1 MPNLPSYR
9 TDDTDL
15 RRNRAHERSNHRT
28 MPATQKMTP
37 AEVAKLQAI
46 TAKFKR
52 TMKHGKRK
60 LEIDEL
66 SAVKNLEEGFHLF
79 GYDKGDRVRLRDRV
93 HIYNKIV
100 EAMRTKLEEY
110 REKHWHMPA
119 KELQGRLDLVRKD
132 YEVFFRRD
140 EELRRLDESKN
151 LAQALQ
157 IEEKRHRNRTNVIHR
172 ELADLKRQ
180 RKKEQEEVHAA
191 QTLEL
196 EHRIKRLP
204 KPRFRMS
211 KWDTN
216 HQFFYSNHPG

>member
-1 MPNLPSYR
+1 
-9 TDDTDL
+9 
-15 RRNRAHERSNHRT
+15 
-28 MPATQKMTP
+28 MPATKQMTP

-60 LEIDEL
+60 LEIAEL
-66 SAVKNLEEGFHLF
+66 AAVKNLEEGFHIF

-93 HIYNKIV
+93 DIYNKIV
-100 EAMRTKLEEY
+100 DAMRAKLEEY

-132 YEVFFRRD
+132 YEVFFRKD

-151 LAQALQ
+151 LAQALR
-157 IEEKRHRNRTNVIHR
+157 IEEKHHRERSNEIHR
-172 ELADLKRQ
+172 GLADLKRQ

-196 EHRIKRLP
+196 ENRIKRLP

-211 KWDTN
+211 KWIMN
-216 HQFFYSNHPG
+216 HKIFYSSHRS

>member
-1 MPNLPSYR
+1 
-9 TDDTDL
+9 
-15 RRNRAHERSNHRT
+15 
-28 MPATQKMTP
+28 MTP

-60 LEIDEL
+60 LEIAEL
-66 SAVKNLEEGFHLF
+66 AAVKKLEEGFHIF

-93 HIYNKIV
+93 DIYNKIV
-100 EAMRTKLEEY
+100 DAMRAKLEEY

-132 YEVFFRRD
+132 YEVFFRKD

-151 LAQALQ
+151 LAQALR
-157 IEEKRHRNRTNVIHR
+157 IEEKHHRERSNEIHR
-172 ELADLKRQ
+172 GLADLKRQ

-196 EHRIKRLP
+196 ENRIKRLP

-211 KWDTN
+211 KWIMN
-216 HQFFYSNHPG
+216 HKIFYSSHRS